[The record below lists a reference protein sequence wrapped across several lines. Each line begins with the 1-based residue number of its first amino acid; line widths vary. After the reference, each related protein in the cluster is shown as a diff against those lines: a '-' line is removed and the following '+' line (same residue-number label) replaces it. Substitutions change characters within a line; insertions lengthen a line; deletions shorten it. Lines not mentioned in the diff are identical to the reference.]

1 MTSDNVIDFP
11 SQDIKLA
18 NQKEHLGKAV
28 EELEY
33 KYGEL
38 DTLHEMLNQREAD
51 ANKLEKEFDEVL
63 KLYIDEVGIDNVPAL
78 WLSYSRSCAVK
89 SIGEGEYK
97 MIWLG
102 TDLDE
107 E

>member
-1 MTSDNVIDFP
+1 MSKILEFP
-11 SQDIKLA
+11 SQEIKVAHL
-18 NQKEHLGKAV
+18 KEQLTKAV
-28 EELEY
+28 GELEF
-33 KYGEL
+33 KYTEL
-38 DTLHEMLNQREAD
+38 DTLHEMLNMREAE
-51 ANKLEKEFDEVL
+51 ANKMEKELDELL
-63 KLYIDEVGIDNVPAL
+63 KPYIDEIGIENVPAL

-89 SIGEGEYK
+89 AIGDGEYR

>member
-1 MTSDNVIDFP
+1 MTSDNVIEFP
-11 SQDIKLA
+11 SQDLKLA
-18 NQKEHLGKAV
+18 NLKEQLTKQVG
-28 EELEY
+28 ELEF
-33 KYGEL
+33 KYSEL
-38 DTLHEMLNQREAD
+38 DTLHEMLNMREAE
-51 ANKLEKEFDEVL
+51 ANKMEKAFDIVL
-63 KLYIDEVGIDNVPAL
+63 KTYVDEVGIENVPAL

-89 SIGEGEYK
+89 SIGEGEYR